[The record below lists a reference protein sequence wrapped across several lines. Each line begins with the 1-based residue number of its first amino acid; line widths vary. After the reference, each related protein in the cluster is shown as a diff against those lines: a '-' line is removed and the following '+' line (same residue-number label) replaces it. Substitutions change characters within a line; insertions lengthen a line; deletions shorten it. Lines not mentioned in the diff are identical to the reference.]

1 MNVRMKGY
9 IMTQLLLGMFSG
21 HSFSSERQKFS
32 DDAIEMTDEFLKH
45 IVRK

>member
-1 MNVRMKGY
+1 MTIKGY

-21 HSFSSERQKFS
+21 HSYSSEPRKFS
-32 DDAIEMTDEFLKH
+32 IGAIEMTNEFLKH